1 VGVSLK
7 NTRLIGFFEIVGASL
22 IWGSNGVIINIV
34 PFPSYVIAF
43 FRVLIA
49 AIAIAIGILIAGKWS
64 FLRASYPLKKLFII
78 GLILCLGWGLLFEA
92 MKRLPIAEAVLLNYT
107 APIFVALLSPG
118 LLKEKTSKRTAIA
131 LGLSFTGIMLI
142 LLSPAKLQFNS
153 GHLWG
158 IIIGISAGLSYALF
172 ILYSK
177 KTVAYINQY
186 TLALYANLF
195 ASLILA
201 PGLTTIT
208 HTNFPQTQTWLLLL
222 TLGVV
227 NTAFALTLYYSGL
240 RKVRA
245 QEAAVLT
252 YLEPVSA
259 AFYGYLFLG
268 QLLTTL
274 AIIGGTLVIGGGY
287 LATLQQDVE
296 NNLTRSPTVKP
307 TKPRLNT

>member
-1 VGVSLK
+1 MK
-7 NTRLIGFFEIVGASL
+7 NTRLIGFFAIVGAAL
-22 IWGSNGVIINIV
+22 IWGSNGVIINVV

-43 FRVLIA
+43 FRVFIA
-49 AIAIAIGILIAGKWS
+49 ALAIALGILIAGKWRL
-64 FLRASYPLKKLFII
+64 LRPSYPLKGLFIL

-118 LLKEKTSKRTAIA
+118 LLKEKTSKRTAVA
-131 LGLSFTGIMLI
+131 LGLSFTGIILI
-142 LLSPAKLQFNS
+142 LLSPVKLQLNS
-153 GHLWG
+153 SHLLG
-158 IIIGISAGLSYALF
+158 IVIGISAGLSYALF
-172 ILYSK
+172 IVYSK
-177 KTVAYINQY
+177 KTVAHINHY
-186 TLALYANLF
+186 TLALYANIF

-201 PGLTTIT
+201 PGLIT
-208 HTNFPQTQTWLLLL
+208 FTYASFPQTQMWLLLL

-274 AIIGGTLVIGGGY
+274 AIIGGALVIIGGY

-296 NNLTRSPTVKP
+296 NNTNEKP
-307 TKPRLNT
+307 HH

>member
-1 VGVSLK
+1 MALGK
-7 NTRLIGFFEIVGASL
+7 TRSIGFLEIAGASM
-22 IWGSNGVIINIV
+22 IWGSNGVIVNFV
-34 PFPSYVIAF
+34 PLPSYIIAF
-43 FRVLIA
+43 FRVFIA
-49 AIAIAIGILIAGKWS
+49 TIAITLGIVIAGKRS
-64 FLRASYPLKKLFII
+64 FLKTSYPLKKLLTL

-118 LLKEKTSKRTAIA
+118 LLKEETSKRTAVA
-131 LGLSFTGIMLI
+131 LGLSFTGIILI
-142 LLSPAKLQFNS
+142 LLSPVKLQLNS
-153 GHLWG
+153 NHLWG

-172 ILYSK
+172 IIYSK
-177 KTVAYINQY
+177 KTVAYINHY

-201 PGLTTIT
+201 PGLITFAYTI
-208 HTNFPQTQTWLLLL
+208 FPQTQMWLLLL

-259 AFYGYLFLG
+259 AFYGCLFLG
-268 QLLTTL
+268 QLLTAL
-274 AIIGGTLVIGGGY
+274 A
-287 LATLQQDVE
+287 
-296 NNLTRSPTVKP
+296 
-307 TKPRLNT
+307 